1 MEDTIEKVVD
11 WMPVLAIPSKDS
23 KSYKS
28 LGGALEG
35 CYQFALAEDIDEIG
49 DNIIHE
55 KIGYTGR
62 GSDVISRSGSVRAP
76 KGNHGVR
83 HFIDQN
89 GIDREE
95 IRVRYLVTNSSAEL
109 ENYIH
114 EKTSEIA
121 SHEFR
126 FAWKEASGGI
136 DGTVTYILSQIQDL
150 THSSQITEIVQKA
163 RQIGMD
169 KYISELNDDTI

>member
-1 MEDTIEKVVD
+1 MCI
-11 WMPVLAIPSKDS
+11 
-23 KSYKS
+23 
-28 LGGALEG
+28 
-35 CYQFALAEDIDEIG
+35 
-49 DNIIHE
+49 
-55 KIGYTGR
+55 R
-62 GSDVISRSGSVRAP
+62 
-76 KGNHGVR
+76 
-83 HFIDQN
+83 
-89 GIDREE
+89 DR

>member
-1 MEDTIEKVVD
+1 MEDKIEKVID
-11 WMPVLAIPSKDS
+11 WMPVMAIPSRDS
-23 KSYKS
+23 KGYHA
-28 LGGALEG
+28 LGGRQEG

-62 GSDVISRSGSVRAP
+62 GSDVISRTGAVKAP

-89 GIDREE
+89 AIDRED
-95 IRVRYLVTNSSAEL
+95 IRVRYFITNSSSEL

-114 EKTSEIA
+114 QKTSESA

-150 THSSQITEIVQKA
+150 AHSSQITEIVQKA
-163 RQIGMD
+163 RQMGID
-169 KYISELNDDTI
+169 KYISELNDDTL